1 MINIGQYNALRVT
14 RKTAQGLYLGDE
26 EIEEVLLP
34 WKYAPQETSISD
46 ELRVFVY
53 LDSED
58 RMIAT
63 TLEPKITLHRF
74 AYLPVKAVTQ
84 HGAFLDWG
92 LEKDLFVPF
101 REQRQKMIVGKSYL
115 VYLYL
120 DEDSERLAASSRLN
134 RFLSNKELTVK
145 EGDEVEVLIWEPS
158 DLGMNVIINQQ
169 HKGLIYFN
177 ELHAQLQTGDVR
189 RGYISKIREDN
200 KLDVVLQKPGYENI
214 EPNVEKILQKLRER
228 GGYLPLTDKSEP
240 HEIAK
245 LLEMS
250 KKTFKKAIGL
260 LYKQRLIHLEDDG
273 IYLKKS

>member
-1 MINIGQYNALRVT
+1 MINIGQYNLLRVT

-34 WKYAPQETSISD
+34 WKYAPQEISISD
-46 ELRVFVY
+46 ELKVFVY

-63 TLEPKITLHRF
+63 TLEPKITLHHF
-74 AYLPVKAVTQ
+74 AYLLVKAVTQ

-101 REQRQKMIVGKSYL
+101 REQRQKMIAGKSYL

-169 HKGLIYFN
+169 HKGLIYHN
-177 ELHAQLQTGDVR
+177 ELHAQVQAGDVR
-189 RGYISKIREDN
+189 HGYISKIREDN

-214 EPNVEKILQKLRER
+214 EPNVEKVLQKLRER

-240 HEIAK
+240 DEIAK

-250 KKTFKKAIGL
+250 KKTFKKAIGS
-260 LYKQRLIHLEDDG
+260 LYKQRLIRLEEDG